1 MTTFLISVSQFV
13 NRIKMK
19 LLLAAAFLAVA
30 SALPAGPVQYKQGE
44 PIPILRL
51 ENEGVQADGSYKFG
65 FETANGIAQ
74 EEIGQLKQ
82 IPESQEP
89 VNEVQGQIRYTSEDG
104 TPIVLSYIA
113 NEKGF
118 QPQGDHLPTS
128 PPIPEAILRSLEYN
142 AAHPEEN
149 EQGPIGKPQ
158 RY

>member
-19 LLLAAAFLAVA
+19 LLVAAAFLAVA
-30 SALPAGPVQYKQGE
+30 SALPAGPVQYKQDE

-51 ENEGVQADGSYKFG
+51 DNEGVQADGSYKFG

-74 EEIGQLKQ
+74 EEVGHLKQ
-82 IPESQEP
+82 VGQDV
-89 VNEVQGQIRYTSEDG
+89 VNEVQGQVRYTLPDG
-104 TPIVLSYIA
+104 TPINLSYIA
-113 NEKGF
+113 NEDGF
-118 QPQGDHLPTS
+118 QVQGDHLPTA

-149 EQGPIGKPQ
+149 DDGLIKKPQ